1 MVFIKSV
8 IVGLVVGVIVTILL
22 SILTFFPFIG
32 MFSCYI
38 PQILSFI
45 LFFLSGFL
53 LAKFNKIQR
62 EDYVSVGNNVI
73 VSSFV
78 SITLIMIGLFITN
91 YYVTN
96 SLLYTFT
103 ISLIHL
109 IVFGLASVI
118 LGCLGGVIYLL
129 MTFPKP
135 DN

>member
-1 MVFIKSV
+1 MNYIKSV
-8 IVGLVVGVIVTILL
+8 IVGLVVGLIITILL

-32 MFSCYI
+32 MFSCYV

-45 LFFLSGFL
+45 LFFSSGFI

-73 VSSFV
+73 VSSLV
-78 SITLIMIGLFITN
+78 SISLIVLGLFITN

-109 IVFGLASVI
+109 IVFGLASII
-118 LGCLGGVIYLL
+118 LGCLGGLIYLL